1 MNIIVLAGGL
11 SPERN
16 VSLSSGSLISSAL
29 RRKGHKI
36 LMLDVYEGI
45 SDEKIPSNPLEL
57 FTEVDS
63 APLSVGNIAPT
74 PKELED
80 IKKKN
85 NNRSELIGPNVLRL
99 CKLADVAFLALHG
112 DMGENGQL
120 QATLDVFD
128 VTYTG
133 SGYIGSLLAMNK
145 DIAKKL
151 MRESGILTPDWINF
165 KSFGD
170 KEKIAEAAK
179 EIGFP
184 CIVKPCSCGSS
195 VGVSIVNN
203 EEELKKALEF
213 AASYESSV
221 LIEKHI
227 SGRELTQAILDG
239 VALPPVEIIP
249 RCGFYDYANKYVA
262 NATEEI
268 CPAPI
273 SDVLRKKID
282 AASKKCFEALCL
294 TDYARIDYIVDGNG
308 NAWCLE
314 ANTLPGMT
322 PTSLMPQEANAVGID
337 YDSLCDIIATLARN
351 KKIKNK
357 K

>member
-29 RRKGHKI
+29 RNKGHNT

-45 SDEKIPSNPLEL
+45 PDDKIPTNPLEL
-57 FTEVDS
+57 FTVENS
-63 APLSVGNIAPT
+63 TTLTVGNTAPT
-74 PKELED
+74 PDELEK

-85 NNRSELIGPNVLRL
+85 NNRTELIGPNVLRL
-99 CKLADVAFLALHG
+99 CKIADVAFLALHG

-165 KSFGD
+165 NDFGNQA
-170 KEKIAEAAK
+170 KIDEAISK
-179 EIGFP
+179 IGFP

-203 EEELKKALEF
+203 EQELSEALEF
-213 AASYESSV
+213 AS
-221 LIEKHI
+221 K
-227 SGRELTQAILDG
+227 
-239 VALPPVEIIP
+239 
-249 RCGFYDYANKYVA
+249 
-262 NATEEI
+262 
-268 CPAPI
+268 PI
-273 SDVLRKKID
+273 K
-282 AASKKCFEALCL
+282 
-294 TDYARIDYIVDGNG
+294 
-308 NAWCLE
+308 
-314 ANTLPGMT
+314 PT
-322 PTSLMPQEANAVGID
+322 PEVP
-337 YDSLCDIIATLARN
+337 
-351 KKIKNK
+351 
-357 K
+357 

>member
-29 RRKGHKI
+29 RRKGHKV

-45 SDEKIPSNPLEL
+45 CDKKIPANPIEL
-57 FTEVDS
+57 FTTEDLGS
-63 APLSVGNIAPT
+63 LTVGNTAPT
-74 PKELED
+74 PEELEK
-80 IKKKN
+80 IKQKN
-85 NNRSELIGPNVLRL
+85 NNRSELIGPNVLQL

-145 DIAKKL
+145 DISKKL

-165 KSFGD
+165 TQFGNE
-170 KEKIAEAAK
+170 EKILSAAK
-179 EIGFP
+179 TIGFP

-195 VGVSIVNN
+195 VGVSIVNDEN
-203 EEELKKALEF
+203 ELKKALDF
-213 AASYESSV
+213 AAQYEKSI

-227 SGRELTQAILDG
+227 SGRELTQAILDNN
-239 VALPPVEIIP
+239 ALPPVEIIP
-249 RCGFYDYANKYVA
+249 KCGFYDYANKYVA

-273 SDVLRKKID
+273 NDSLRAKVDEI
-282 AASKKCFEALCL
+282 SIKCFNALNL
-294 TDYARIDYIVDGNG
+294 SDYARIDYIVDENE
-308 NAWCLE
+308 NVWCLE

-337 YDSLCDIIATLARN
+337 YDSLCETIANIALN
-351 KKIKNK
+351 KKKNK
-357 K
+357 

>member
-29 RRKGHKI
+29 RRKGHKT

-45 SDEKIPSNPLEL
+45 ADEAIPANPMDL
-57 FTEVDS
+57 FTIENS
-63 APLSVGNIAPT
+63 TSLTVGNTAPT
-74 PKELED
+74 PEELEN
-80 IKKKN
+80 IKRKN
-85 NNRSELIGPNVLRL
+85 NNRTELIGPNVLRL
-99 CKLADVAFLALHG
+99 CKFADVAFLALHG

-151 MRESGILTPDWINF
+151 MRESGILTPDWVNF
-165 KSFGD
+165 SDFGSE
-170 KEKIAEAAK
+170 EKVGEAASK
-179 EIGFP
+179 IGFP

-203 EEELKKALEF
+203 DSELKNALTL
-213 AASYESSV
+213 ASAYEGSV
-221 LIEKHI
+221 LIEKHV
-227 SGRELTQAILDG
+227 SGRELTQAMLDG
-239 VALPPVEIIP
+239 EALPPVEIIP
-249 RCGFYDYANKYVA
+249 KCGFYDYANKYVA

-273 SDVLRKKID
+273 DDSLRAKID
-282 AASKKCFEALCL
+282 AISKKCFDSLCL
-294 TDYARIDYIVDGNG
+294 SDYARIDYIVDANG
-308 NAWCLE
+308 DAWCLE

-337 YDSLCDIIATLARN
+337 YDSLCEKIAMLALVKR
-351 KKIKNK
+351 KTK
-357 K
+357 

>member
-16 VSLSSGSLISSAL
+16 VSLSSGSLISAAL
-29 RRKGHKI
+29 RRKGHKT

-45 SDEKIPSNPLEL
+45 SDEKIPSDPFML
-57 FTEVDS
+57 FTTDNFES
-63 APLSVGNIAPT
+63 LSVGNTAPT
-74 PKELED
+74 PSELEN

-85 NNRSELIGPNVLRL
+85 NNRTELIGPNVLRL

-151 MRESGILTPDWINF
+151 MRENGILTPDWINF
-165 KSFGD
+165 CEFGN
-170 KEKIAEAAK
+170 EKKINSAAK
-179 EIGFP
+179 SIGFP

-203 EEELKKALEF
+203 EIELKNALDF
-213 AASYESSV
+213 ASTYESSV

-227 SGRELTQAILDG
+227 SGRELTQAILDSE
-239 VALPPVEIIP
+239 ALPPVEIIP
-249 RCGFYDYANKYVA
+249 KCGFYDYANKYVA

-273 SDVLRKKID
+273 SSALRSKVDEI
-282 AASKKCFEALCL
+282 SKKCFAALYL
-294 TDYARIDYIVDGNG
+294 SDYARIDYIVDKDENV
-308 NAWCLE
+308 WCLE

-337 YDSLCDIIATLARN
+337 YDRLCEKIAKLALN
-351 KKIKNK
+351 KSKSK
-357 K
+357 

>member
-29 RRKGHKI
+29 RRKGHKT

-45 SDEKIPSNPLEL
+45 CDEKIPENPFEL
-57 FTEVDS
+57 FTTEESDS
-63 APLSVGNIAPT
+63 LAVGKTAPT
-74 PKELED
+74 PEELES

-85 NNRSELIGPNVLRL
+85 NNRTELIGPNVLKL

-151 MRESGILTPDWINF
+151 MREGNVLTPDWINF
-165 KSFGD
+165 NEFDNED
-170 KEKIAEAAK
+170 KINDAASK
-179 EIGFP
+179 IGFP

-203 EEELKKALEF
+203 KNELKDALKF
-213 AASYESSV
+213 ASAYESSI

-239 VALPPVEIIP
+239 EALPPVEIIP
-249 RCGFYDYANKYVA
+249 KCGFYDYANKYVA

-273 SDVLRKKID
+273 DSSLREKID
-282 AASKKCFEALCL
+282 KISKKCFEALCL
-294 TDYARIDYIVDGNG
+294 SDYARIDYIVDKDN
-308 NAWCLE
+308 NVWCLE

-337 YDSLCDIIATLARN
+337 YDSLCEKIANIAFN
-351 KKIKNK
+351 KRKIQK
-357 K
+357 

>member
-16 VSLSSGSLISSAL
+16 VSLSSGSLISAAL
-29 RRKGHKI
+29 RRKGHKT

-45 SDEKIPSNPLEL
+45 CDESIPENPLEL
-57 FTEVDS
+57 FTTENS
-63 APLSVGNIAPT
+63 TSLAVGNTAPT
-74 PKELED
+74 PEELEN
-80 IKKKN
+80 IKARN
-85 NNRSELIGPNVLRL
+85 GYRTELIGPNVLRL

-128 VTYTG
+128 VAYTG

-151 MRESGILTPDWINF
+151 MRECEILTPDWVNFDQFGNEEMIN
-165 KSFGD
+165 SA
-170 KEKIAEAAK
+170 AER
-179 EIGFP
+179 IGFP

-203 EEELKKALEF
+203 KSELNDALDF
-213 AASYESSV
+213 ASRYEGSV

-227 SGRELTQAILDG
+227 SGRELTQAMLDG
-239 VALPPVEIIP
+239 EALPPVEIIP
-249 RCGFYDYANKYVA
+249 KCGFYDYANKYVA

-273 SDVLRKKID
+273 SNELRERVD
-282 AASKKCFEALCL
+282 NVSKRCFDALCL
-294 TDYARIDYIVDGNG
+294 SDYARIDYIIDKNEKI
-308 NAWCLE
+308 WCLE

-337 YDSLCDIIATLARN
+337 YDSLCEKIATMALA
-351 KKIKNK
+351 KKAK
-357 K
+357 

>member
-36 LMLDVYEGI
+36 LSVDVYEGI
-45 SDEKIPSNPLEL
+45 ADERIPKDPLDLFTTDDDKTFSVGNSAPTPLEL
-57 FTEVDS
+57 E
-63 APLSVGNIAPT
+63 
-74 PKELED
+74 E
-80 IKKKN
+80 IKKRN
-85 NNRSELIGPNVLRL
+85 NGREELLGPNVLKL

-120 QATLDVFD
+120 QATLDIFNVK
-128 VTYTG
+128 YTG

-151 MRESGILTPDWINF
+151 MCESNILTPDWVNF
-165 KSFGD
+165 SDFGNTD
-170 KEKIAEAAK
+170 KMKEAAEK
-179 EIGFP
+179 IGFP

-203 EEELKKALEF
+203 EKELQEALKI
-213 AASYESSV
+213 ASGYEGSV
-221 LIEKHI
+221 LIEQHI

-239 VALPPVEIIP
+239 EALPPVEIIP
-249 RCGFYDYANKYVA
+249 KCGFYDYANKYVA

-273 SDVLRKKID
+273 SESLRSRVDEI
-282 AASKKCFEALCL
+282 SKQCFSALCL
-294 TDYARIDYIVDGNG
+294 ADYARIDYIVDKDEQI
-308 NAWCLE
+308 WCLE

-337 YDSLCDIIATLARN
+337 YDSLCEKIATLAYN
-351 KKIKNK
+351 KKK
-357 K
+357 

>member
-1 MNIIVLAGGL
+1 MNIIVLSGGL

-16 VSLSSGSLISSAL
+16 VSLSSGSLISAAL
-29 RRKGHKI
+29 RRKGHKTLI
-36 LMLDVYEGI
+36 LDVYEGI
-45 SDEKIPSNPLEL
+45 RDENIPANPLEL
-57 FTEVDS
+57 FTVDNS
-63 APLSVGNIAPT
+63 TSLTVGNTAPT
-74 PKELED
+74 PEELEE
-80 IKKKN
+80 IKRKN
-85 NNRSELIGPNVLRL
+85 NNRTELVGPNVLRL
-99 CKLADVAFLALHG
+99 CKVADVAFLALHG

-128 VTYTG
+128 ITYTG

-165 KSFGD
+165 KEFDNED
-170 KEKIAEAAK
+170 KINDAAK

-203 EEELKKALEF
+203 EEELKNALRF
-213 AASYESSV
+213 ASRYEDSV

-227 SGRELTQAILDG
+227 NGRELTQAILDG
-239 VALPPVEIIP
+239 EALPPVEIIP
-249 RCGFYDYANKYVA
+249 KCGFYDYANKYVA

-273 SDVLRKKID
+273 NNALREKVDNI
-282 AASKKCFEALCL
+282 SKKCFESLCL
-294 TDYARIDYIVDGNG
+294 CDYARIDYIVDESQNV
-308 NAWCLE
+308 WCLE

-322 PTSLMPQEANAVGID
+322 PTSLMPQEAKAVGIE
-337 YDSLCDIIATLARN
+337 YDNLCEKLAMLAY
-351 KKIKNK
+351 KKK
-357 K
+357 KK

>member
-1 MNIIVLAGGL
+1 MNIVVLAGGL

-29 RRKGHKI
+29 RRKGHKV

-45 SDEKIPSNPLEL
+45 SDEKVNNGPMEL
-57 FTEVDS
+57 FSTEDEAS
-63 APLSVGNIAPT
+63 LLVGNTAPT
-74 PKELED
+74 PKELEE
-80 IKKKN
+80 IKKRN

-99 CKLADVAFLALHG
+99 CKLADVTFLALHG

-128 VTYTG
+128 IKYTG

-151 MRESGILTPDWINF
+151 MRESDILTPDWINIT
-165 KSFGD
+165 SVGD
-170 KEKIAEAAK
+170 EEKINKAIE

-195 VGVSIVNN
+195 VGVSIVKSQH
-203 EEELKKALEF
+203 ELKKALNC
-213 AASYESSV
+213 AADYEGSF

-227 SGRELTQAILDG
+227 SGREITQAILDG
-239 VALPPVEIIP
+239 EALPPVEIIP
-249 RCGFYDYANKYVA
+249 RCGFYNYANKYVA

-273 SDVLRKKID
+273 GKDLSKKVAEIT
-282 AASKKCFEALCL
+282 KKCFDALYL
-294 TDYARIDYIVDGNG
+294 TDYARIDYIIDNENNV
-308 NAWCLE
+308 WCLE

-322 PTSLMPQEANAVGID
+322 PTSLMPQEAQAVGID
-337 YDSLCDIIATLARN
+337 YDELCDRIAKLAIR
-351 KKIKNK
+351 KKHI
-357 K
+357 

>member
-29 RRKGHKI
+29 RRKGHKT

-45 SDEKIPSNPLEL
+45 ADEKLPNDITEL
-57 FTEVDS
+57 FTVEDS
-63 APLSVGNIAPT
+63 ASLSVGNIAPT
-74 PKELED
+74 PEELEN

-85 NNRSELIGPNVLRL
+85 GNRTELIGPNVLRL

-151 MRESGILTPDWINF
+151 MRTSGILTPDWINF
-165 KSFGD
+165 KEFGNT
-170 KEKIAEAAK
+170 EEISSAAK
-179 EIGFP
+179 KIGFP

-203 EEELKKALEF
+203 ENELNDALNF
-213 AASYESSV
+213 ASQYEGSV
-221 LIEKHI
+221 LIEKHV

-239 VALPPVEIIP
+239 EALPPVEIIP
-249 RCGFYDYANKYVA
+249 KCGFYDYANKYVA

-273 SDVLRKKID
+273 DANLRDKID
-282 AASKKCFEALCL
+282 ATSKLCFEALSL
-294 TDYARIDYIVDGNG
+294 SDYARIDYIVDENG
-308 NAWCLE
+308 DAWCLE

-337 YDSLCDIIATLARN
+337 YDSLCEKIAMLALTKRKSN
-351 KKIKNK
+351 
-357 K
+357 

>member
-45 SDEKIPSNPLEL
+45 ADEKIPSNPLEL
-57 FTEVDS
+57 FTVENSDS
-63 APLSVGNIAPT
+63 LSVGKVAPT
-74 PKELED
+74 PEELEK

-85 NNRSELIGPNVLRL
+85 NNRTELIGPNVLRL

-165 KSFGD
+165 NEFGNED
-170 KEKIAEAAK
+170 KIRSAIKK
-179 EIGFP
+179 IGFP

-203 EEELKKALEF
+203 EKELISALEF
-213 AASYESSV
+213 ASQYEGSV

-239 VALPPVEIIP
+239 EALPPVEIIP
-249 RCGFYDYANKYVA
+249 KCGFYDYANKYVA

-273 SDVLRKKID
+273 NDSLRQTID
-282 AASKKCFEALCL
+282 EISKKCFNALNL
-294 TDYARIDYIVDGNG
+294 SDYARIDYIVDENETV
-308 NAWCLE
+308 WCLE

-337 YDSLCDIIATLARN
+337 YDSLCEKIAKLAYN
-351 KKIKNK
+351 KRK
-357 K
+357 

>member
-1 MNIIVLAGGL
+1 
-11 SPERN
+11 
-16 VSLSSGSLISSAL
+16 
-29 RRKGHKI
+29 
-36 LMLDVYEGI
+36 MLDVYEGI

-203 EEELKKALEF
+203 EKELQEALKI
-213 AASYESSV
+213 ASGYEGSV

-227 SGRELTQAILDG
+227 KGRELTQAILDG
-239 VALPPVEIIP
+239 EALPPVEIIP
-249 RCGFYDYANKYVA
+249 KCGFYDYANKYVA

-273 SDVLRKKID
+273 TKELRQRVD
-282 AASKKCFEALCL
+282 EVSKKCFAALCL
-294 TDYARIDYIVDGNG
+294 CDYARIDYIVDENEQI
-308 NAWCLE
+308 WCLE

-322 PTSLMPQEANAVGID
+322 PTSLMPQEAAAVGIS
-337 YDSLCDIIATLARN
+337 YDELCDKIARLAYA
-351 KKIKNK
+351 KK
-357 K
+357 

>member
-45 SDEKIPSNPLEL
+45 SDEKIPTNPLEL
-57 FTEVDS
+57 FTVENS
-63 APLSVGNIAPT
+63 TTLTVGNTAPT
-74 PKELED
+74 PDELEK

-85 NNRSELIGPNVLRL
+85 NNRTELIGPNVLRL

-151 MRESGILTPDWINF
+151 MRESGILTPDWVNF
-165 KSFGD
+165 NSFGD
-170 KEKIAEAAK
+170 EEKIVSAARK
-179 EIGFP
+179 IGFP

-203 EEELKKALEF
+203 ENELRGALEF
-213 AASYESSV
+213 ASGYEGSV
-221 LIEKHI
+221 LIEQHI
-227 SGRELTQAILDG
+227 SGRELTQAMLDG
-239 VALPPVEIIP
+239 EALPPVEIIP
-249 RCGFYDYANKYVA
+249 KCGFYDYANKYVA

-273 SDVLRKKID
+273 SNTLRERVD
-282 AASKKCFEALCL
+282 AISKKCFAALCL
-294 TDYARIDYIVDGNG
+294 SDYARIDYIVDAEENV
-308 NAWCLE
+308 WCLE

-337 YDSLCDIIATLARN
+337 YDSLCERIAKLAYS
-351 KKIKNK
+351 KKNR
-357 K
+357 